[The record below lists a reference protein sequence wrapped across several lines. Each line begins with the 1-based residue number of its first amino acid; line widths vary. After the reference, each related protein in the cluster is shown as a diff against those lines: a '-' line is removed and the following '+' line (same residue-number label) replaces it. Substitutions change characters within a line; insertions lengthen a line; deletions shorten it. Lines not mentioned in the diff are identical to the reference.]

1 MQTTLLGLAITVI
14 VALVAALIGPYLID
28 WNRFRPQFEAQ
39 AARVIGAPVRIEG
52 GLDVRLLPSPSLQLR
67 SVVVGGPNDP
77 GKVRAGNL
85 GVEFSLGSLM
95 RGEWRATELT
105 INDVG
110 LDLGLDTGGRIDWPL
125 SSQSF
130 NPGSVSIDRLNLT
143 GRVALHDAASRTTL
157 ELSDIAF
164 SGDVRSGAAVRGD
177 GNFVLSGERYPFR
190 ISSGPAS
197 DGDASRVH
205 VTIDPGMRAASID
218 LDGILSFDERVPHF
232 EGTVA
237 LAGAAESAAKN
248 FSGDPS
254 QRPWRVSART
264 KAAPSGA
271 RLEQV
276 EASYGA
282 GEAALEL
289 VGVGDARFG
298 ASPRIHA
305 ELFARQLDADR
316 LSAKDAPATMLATL
330 QGILAKIPPAPLA
343 ADIGISAD
351 QIMLGSRPIQNFR
364 IDLRGDA
371 ASWAVGR
378 VEFRAPGAT
387 QVVLDDQGARA
398 GQSTQFNGMLD
409 IQSSDPDTFVGWLQG
424 RDKIARES
432 QKPLRLRGNLNVDS
446 GHVALDQFK
455 ADIEGGSVE
464 GGLAFINPTAGKG
477 ARLDAEL
484 KADRLDLDAA
494 ASLIRAIAGPQSGWP
509 DEGHLALNVGNA
521 ISAGQELRPFIAR
534 LNYGSTAISL
544 EQLKIG
550 SPGGLAIEGSGTFD
564 RVNATGRLTLN
575 ATSASMAQVTG
586 LIAPVAPTVAARLDA
601 MPAAAGAAQF
611 HLTLNADKSPADEN
625 KVEASAKL
633 DVDLPQLKGTLSL
646 AAASSL
652 ADLRAADLD
661 ALARSEVTLRTKL
674 TAERG
679 GALPALLGLDRVIAV
694 GDGAVLKATAT
705 GAWHAPIRLNAKVSG
720 TDLDAEIKGT
730 MEPWSSDRKADLN
743 FAVRRLDLGPL
754 LDLKSSDPRAR
765 NVSLSSHVTLAGSK
779 AIFHDLDGTAAG
791 SHMRGRVAVN
801 FGNEN
806 VVEGEIGMDMLDLA
820 SAFGFVVGT
829 ARHDTAEPL
838 RAGLPAGWRG
848 QLVFEALRGV
858 LPGGIELRPVKGIV
872 KGDGHS
878 LTFDAMKGKIG
889 EGDATARI
897 ELGQAAEGVALNADV
912 QLRNVDGPALHYG
925 KLAMPAGRA
934 SAQITLASQGR
945 SATALSGALSGN
957 GLITLD
963 RARIPGLDPHAFN
976 AAINAGEGGPSD
988 DAKLQ
993 QTVEQSLSE
1002 NPLAVAS
1009 VQIPFTVKDG
1019 RVRVSATALEGE
1031 GARAIVSGG
1040 YDIAADQVDIR
1051 AGLAS
1056 TTVGAAN
1063 DRPEIQIFAAG
1074 SPDTISPS
1082 VDVAALSSW
1091 LALKAID
1098 RETRRL
1104 DSMEQSMA
1112 APPKPPSEP
1121 PPAVTASLPAAPPD
1135 VSAEPSATDDVP
1147 IANAPVPKRDPR
1159 WSRAKARMS
1168 ISEPAVASLPAAAPE
1183 VSAEPSVVD
1192 DVPIANAPVPKRDP
1206 RWSRAKAPMSA
1217 PAPAVTASLPVEPA
1231 DVSAEPSATND
1242 VAIANAPVPKRDPRR
1257 VRAKARLAVPP
1268 RPAAA
1273 PQTSSASAL
1282 PWLGRLPWPFQTR
1295 PAPISRPASR

>member
-1 MQTTLLGLAITVI
+1 VQTTLLGLAITFI

-28 WNRFRPQFEAQ
+28 WNRFRPRFEAQ

-105 INDVG
+105 INDVA
-110 LDLGLDTGGRIDWPL
+110 LDLGLDSGGRIDWPL
-125 SSQSF
+125 SRSF
-130 NPGSVSIDRLNLT
+130 NPLSIDRLNLT

-190 ISSGPAS
+190 ISSGAVS

-205 VTIDPGMRAASID
+205 LAIDPGMRAASID

-232 EGTVA
+232 EGAVTV
-237 LAGAAESAAKN
+237 AGAAESAAKN

-282 GEAALEL
+282 GEAALKL
-289 VGVGDARFG
+289 VGVGDVRFG

-316 LSAKDAPATMLATL
+316 LLAKDSPATMVAAL
-330 QGILAKIPPAPLA
+330 QGVLTKIPPAPLA
-343 ADIGISAD
+343 AEIGISAD

-364 IDLRGDA
+364 MVLRGDA
-371 ASWAVGR
+371 ASWAVSR
-378 VEFRAPGAT
+378 LEFHAPGAT
-387 QVVLDDQGARA
+387 QVVLDGQGAQP
-398 GQSTQFNGMLD
+398 GQSAQFNGVLD
-409 IQSSDPDTFVGWLQG
+409 IESSDPDTFVGWLQS
-424 RDKIARES
+424 RDKITRES
-432 QKPLRLRGNLNVDS
+432 QKPLRLRGNLNVDP

-464 GGLAFINPTAGKG
+464 GRLSFINPAAGKS

-494 ASLIRAIAGPQSGWP
+494 TSLVRAIAGPQGGWP
-509 DEGHLALNVGNA
+509 DEGQLALNVGNA

-534 LNYGSTAISL
+534 LNYAPTAISL

-550 SPGGLAIEGSGTFD
+550 SPGGLAIDGSGTFD

-575 ATSASMAQVTG
+575 ATSASIAQVTG
-586 LIAPVAPTVAARLDA
+586 LIAPLAPTVAARLDA
-601 MPAAAGAAQF
+601 MPAAAGATQL
-611 HLTLNADKSPADEN
+611 HLAVNVDKSPADEN
-625 KVEASAKL
+625 KIEVSAKL

-646 AAASSL
+646 AAAPSL
-652 ADLRAADLD
+652 SDLRAADLD
-661 ALARSEVTLRTKL
+661 ALARSEVTLRTKM

-705 GAWHAPIRLNAKVSG
+705 GAWHAPIRLNAKLSG
-720 TDLDAEIKGT
+720 TDLDADIKGT

-743 FAVRRLDLGPL
+743 LAVRSLDLGPL
-754 LDLKSSDPRAR
+754 LGLKSSDPCAR

-791 SHMRGRVAVN
+791 SRMRGRVAVN

-806 VVEGEIGMDMLDLA
+806 VVEGEIGMDTLDLA

-838 RAGLPAGWRG
+838 RAGLPEGWRG
-848 QLVFEALRGV
+848 QLAFEALRGV
-858 LPGGIELRPVKGIV
+858 LPGGIELRPVSGTV

-889 EGDATARI
+889 DGDATARI
-897 ELGQAAEGVALNADV
+897 ELGQAADGVALNADV

-945 SATALSGALSGN
+945 SVSALAGALSGN
-957 GLITLD
+957 GLVTLEQ
-963 RARIPGLDPHAFN
+963 ARIPGLDPHAFN
-976 AAINAGEGGPSD
+976 AAINAGEGGSSD

-993 QTVEQSLSE
+993 QTVERSLSV

-1031 GARAIVSGG
+1031 GARAVVSGG

-1051 AGLAS
+1051 ANLAS
-1056 TTVGAAN
+1056 TSSGSAN

-1104 DSMEQSMA
+1104 DSIEQSMA
-1112 APPKPPSEP
+1112 PPPKPPSEP
-1121 PPAVTASLPAAPPD
+1121 PPAVTASLPATPPD
-1135 VSAEPSATDDVP
+1135 VSEPSATDGVP
-1147 IANAPVPKRDPR
+1147 IAIAPVPKRDPR

-1168 ISEPAVASLPAAAPE
+1168 VPAPTVASLPAAQP
-1183 VSAEPSVVD
+1183 
-1192 DVPIANAPVPKRDP
+1192 
-1206 RWSRAKAPMSA
+1206 
-1217 PAPAVTASLPVEPA
+1217 
-1231 DVSAEPSATND
+1231 DVSAEPSATDD
-1242 VAIANAPVPKRDPRR
+1242 VPIVNAPVPKRDPRR
-1257 VRAKARLAVPP
+1257 VRARARLAVPP

-1273 PQTSSASAL
+1273 SQASTASAL
-1282 PWLGRLPWPFQTR
+1282 PWAGRLPFPIQIR
-1295 PAPISRPASR
+1295 PAPIPRPVSRQPVVQRPPASTARPAL